1 MNNESCNHQV
11 LTMME
16 TELDQ
21 AVWTPQDILKNRILT
36 MVEGEE
42 GREETLYAFNVRGVI
57 LLPEPAGVAA
67 S

>member
-1 MNNESCNHQV
+1 
-11 LTMME
+11 MME
-16 TELDQ
+16 AELDQ

-42 GREETLYAFNVRGVI
+42 GREKAEELRIVKKTLDRYGRVAVI